1 MTEPRSDDTFDDDTY
16 EDDTFHDDVD
26 IEAPE
31 GDVIEQHTTAAAE
44 RRRAAARDTPLE
56 ANDADAAEQDREAG
70 GDDEDE
76 YR

>member
-1 MTEPRSDDTFDDDTY
+1 MTEPRADDAFDDTFDDDTF
-16 EDDTFHDDVD
+16 DDDVD

-31 GDVIEQHTTAAAE
+31 SDVIEQHTPVSSE
-44 RRRAAARDTPLE
+44 RRRAAARETPLE

-70 GDDEDE
+70 VDDEDE